1 MPLDINREERRRG
14 LRTHFGLMRSSPRL
28 RRNGST
34 ASAGFTLLELMIV
47 IFVMLI
53 LVSIAVPNYRNSIQR
68 GREAV
73 LHQNLFTL
81 RDLISQYTLDKQKA
95 PQSLD
100 DLVSAG
106 YLKQIPKDPI
116 TDQNDWVVEQQED
129 TIMSADEQ
137 DQGGIDDVH
146 SASTAVG
153 TDGTAYNTW

>member
-1 MPLDINREERRRG
+1 MPLDINREDRGRG
-14 LRTHFGLMRSSPRL
+14 LRTHFGLTRSLAQL
-28 RRNGST
+28 RKHGSG
-34 ASAGFTLLELMIV
+34 SSSGFTLLELMIV

-53 LVSIAVPNYRNSIQR
+53 LVSVAVPNYRNSIQR

-95 PQSLD
+95 PQALD

-116 TDQNDWVVEQQED
+116 TNQSDWVVEQQED

>member
-1 MPLDINREERRRG
+1 MLEGNQIGSPRRG
-14 LRTHFGLMRSSPRL
+14 LRTHFGLRLSLVRPRSIGVSSSL
-28 RRNGST
+28 
-34 ASAGFTLLELMIV
+34 GFTLLELMIV

-116 TDQNDWVVEQQED
+116 TDQSDWVVEQQED